1 MRKLAAFLVVSIC
14 LWAPAGLMPAAD
26 QATGVTAEEAIRSL
40 TKGNA
45 RFAEGKST
53 HPNADSARRTETAQS
68 GQRPLAT
75 VLACANS
82 RSPVEIVFDRGIGD
96 LFVVRVA
103 GNVCGVDEQG
113 SIEYGVEKL
122 GTPLVLVL
130 GHSDCGAVSAAVSG
144 AELHGSIKRLVGK
157 IVPAV
162 VDAQSGAAGA
172 ARQGAFAGGH
182 GGERVALDRGAAAG
196 QSDDAAL
203 RTVGQAQGARR
214 DLQPGERESRVA
226 RRASEAE
233 AVARSRALSEKLP
246 VFC

>member
-1 MRKLAAFLVVSIC
+1 
-14 LWAPAGLMPAAD
+14 MPAAD

-40 TKGNA
+40 TEGNA

-75 VLACANS
+75 VLACADS

-162 VDAQSGAAGA
+162 VDAQSA
-172 ARQGAFAGGH
+172 
-182 GGERVALDRGAAAG
+182 
-196 QSDDAAL
+196 
-203 RTVGQAQGARR
+203 
-214 DLQPGERESRVA
+214 QPGLHGKELLRAATVANVWHSIAELLQGSPMTRRYVQSGKLKVLGAIYNLESGKVEWLGEHPRQKQLL
-226 RRASEAE
+226 EA
-233 AVARSRALSEKLP
+233 AP
-246 VFC
+246 